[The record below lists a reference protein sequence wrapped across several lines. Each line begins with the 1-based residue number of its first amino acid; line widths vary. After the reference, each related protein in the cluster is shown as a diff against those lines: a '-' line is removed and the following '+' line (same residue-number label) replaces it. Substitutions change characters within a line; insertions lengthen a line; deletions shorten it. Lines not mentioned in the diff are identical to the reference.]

1 MIELLLGVLLA
12 GAAVWFVLV
21 PIVRPE
27 AAGRRTGDE
36 GAVGEGEGDDP
47 DDDLSPRAVALRAL
61 KEIDFDRATGKLSDA
76 DYEALRA
83 QYTVEAL
90 TALRE
95 EEEGPG
101 KGEGSQR
108 PKYPSRFPL
117 PASPVCPTCGS
128 RPDPD
133 AVFCASCGRRLT
145 ASPGFCSR
153 CGTGLEADAR
163 YCGRC
168 GVPVAA

>member
-1 MIELLLGVLLA
+1 MV
-12 GAAVWFVLV
+12 
-21 PIVRPE
+21 
-27 AAGRRTGDE
+27 DE
-36 GAVGEGEGDDP
+36 GEDP

-83 QYTVEAL
+83 QYTVAAL
-90 TALRE
+90 AALRE
-95 EEEGPG
+95 GDAG
-101 KGEGSQR
+101 KGTGEGSQR
-108 PKYPSRFPL
+108 PHHPSPVPRL
-117 PASPVCPTCGS
+117 PSPVCACGS

>member
-21 PIVRPE
+21 PVLRPE
-27 AAGRRTGDE
+27 RRGTGNGE
-36 GAVGEGEGDDP
+36 RGMVEEGEDP

-90 TALRE
+90 AALRE
-95 EEEGPG
+95 GDAGKG

-108 PKYPSRFPL
+108 PKYPSPFPR

-133 AVFCASCGRRLT
+133 AVFCASCGRRLA